1 MAAVLVRQAGRASAI
16 HCDRAYDD
24 ALPGRVRDNRYELNC
39 DNVCQHVRRARRD
52 GLRWGSADQMFV
64 NCVKALLGLGGGGR
78 EEAITSAHAVM
89 PLCGVH
95 YTAAFFIDFAII
107 MTGMTLNLA
116 CACRSRRFLLALCAV
131 RVVVCS
137 RQSRHEMVLV
147 NVLDGSPWV
156 CMGIYRRRVGDS
168 GK

>member
-1 MAAVLVRQAGRASAI
+1 
-16 HCDRAYDD
+16 
-24 ALPGRVRDNRYELNC
+24 
-39 DNVCQHVRRARRD
+39 
-52 GLRWGSADQMFV
+52 MFI

-78 EEAITSAHAVM
+78 VEAITSAHAVM

-95 YTAAFFIDFAII
+95 YTTAAFFFTQFAIV

-137 RQSRHEMVLV
+137 MQSR
-147 NVLDGSPWV
+147 DGHGVSECLGWV

>member
-1 MAAVLVRQAGRASAI
+1 MSLTAI
-16 HCDRAYDD
+16 MFVNRSGARGERDS
-24 ALPGRVRDNRYELNC
+24 LRV
-39 DNVCQHVRRARRD
+39 
-52 GLRWGSADQMFV
+52 GPADQMFI

-95 YTAAFFIDFAII
+95 YTAAFFIEFAII

-131 RVVVCS
+131 RVVVC
-137 RQSRHEMVLV
+137 RMQSRHEMALV
-147 NVLDGSPWV
+147 NVLDGCVWV
-156 CMGIYRRRVGDS
+156 YIVGE
-168 GK
+168 